1 MSTETTKKPGSGRR
15 DLFLILGMLIAVI
28 ATSTALYWAATN
40 GRVNLP
46 ALLGTKNNGDLI
58 TPPRSFGELSL
69 QKLDGQAFVFSM
81 EKPRWSLLIPVSNH
95 CDARCEQTLHLT
107 RQMHVAL
114 GKNASR
120 VQRYLISK
128 DGAPDVA
135 FEKLLTQHAGVKVL
149 LAEPTV
155 YQKLFDGFDPIAHQ
169 QYFVVDPAG
178 WMMMAYGPQHGGQSV
193 MTDLKFLLS
202 NSHED
207 EPSSGDG
214 K

>member
-1 MSTETTKKPGSGRR
+1 MSTAVTKKSGSGRR

-58 TPPRSFGELSL
+58 APPRSFGELPL
-69 QKLDGQAFVFSM
+69 QKIDGQAFVFSA
-81 EKPRWSLLIPVSNH
+81 EKPKWTLLIPVSNH
-95 CDARCEQTLHLT
+95 CDAACEKTLYLT

-120 VQRYLISK
+120 VQRYFISK
-128 DGAPDVA
+128 DGAPDAA
-135 FEKLLTQHAGVKVL
+135 FEQLLTQHAGVKVL
-149 LAEPTV
+149 LADPAV
-155 YQKLFDGFDPIAHQ
+155 YQKLFDGFDPIARQ

-178 WMMMAYGPQHGGQSV
+178 WLMMAYGPQHGGQAV
-193 MTDLKFLLS
+193 MTDLKFLLT

-207 EPSSGDG
+207 EPGRGDN